1 MHQFGY
7 NIHLLVFLQFS
18 LQIVFAKGA
27 HYALQEIATLGYEVV
42 QMDWTVEPEL
52 GRWGLN
58 GLIFN
63 WKGLSGKDHWG
74 EFEEELFKEFT
85 IEYKAII
92 AE

>member
-1 MHQFGY
+1 M
-7 NIHLLVFLQFS
+7 QFS

-58 GLIFN
+58 GLILF
-63 WKGLSGKDHWG
+63 GKAYL
-74 EFEEELFKEFT
+74 ERAIEESLKKS
-85 IEYKAII
+85 YSKNLQ
-92 AE
+92 